1 MPSIKNIR
9 FQKLDDYQNF
19 IFIANSKK
27 EPKLYKKLSKFYKQL
42 AKKYA
47 ESFLPVYE
55 NKTHNYATIRLK
67 KDYKISK
74 LKLLSGDVVNIEFVV
89 RKRVNEDGK
98 VSVKCYVDTIKLVS
112 RAPPVDLGDELSFSD
127 EESEAD
133 DPPSPPSLSKSI
145 VDASNTE
152 LEDEFGSRGW

>member
-1 MPSIKNIR
+1 MPSIKNVR
-9 FQKLDDYQNF
+9 YLKSDEYGSAC
-19 IFIANSKK
+19 FIANSTK
-27 EPKLYKKLSKFYKQL
+27 EPKPYKKLSKFYKQL
-42 AKKYA
+42 AKKYSD
-47 ESFLPVYE
+47 SFLPLYE

-74 LKLLSGDVVNIEFVV
+74 LKLLSNDVVNIEFVV
-89 RKRVNEDGK
+89 RKRLNEDGK
-98 VSVKCYVDTIKLVS
+98 VSVKCYVDTIELVS

-133 DPPSPPSLSKSI
+133 DPPSPPTLSRSI

-152 LEDEFGSRGW
+152 PEEEFGSRGW